1 MRLLTLLF
9 PLLLCQPGLCQ
20 VGVYTTQPDPSSAMD
35 IKSNDKGL
43 LIPRMDGGQRDAIVN
58 PANGLM
64 IYQNDNQ
71 PGFYY
76 NAGSPAVP
84 NWTALLSGP
93 PGVSAAYKIPISQ
106 LPFTITQSGSYI
118 VTQKLSG
125 TSGITIQA
133 NNVSIDLNF
142 FSLNG
147 NAGNTASGI
156 TVSGTRTG
164 VTIYNGYI
172 QGWGEDGISA
182 ATANSFVGLHLQ
194 LLNNGGDG
202 LVCGDA
208 CTLEQCHALSNG
220 LDGLDTGNQSRVEH
234 CTATANLD
242 TGIESENRCEIS
254 QSVCSS
260 NGDQGV
266 ITGAESIIA
275 HVTSFQNNHYG
286 IRAGNHN
293 QIHDCIASSNGFSG
307 FYISNAGYAFGNLSK
322 LNSQHGYEAGQDVVL
337 LDNVADS
344 NTGNGFLSSFNGGK
358 LDNNNSSDNAI
369 GYEITGTDWLIIKNT
384 ASGNLVNA
392 FSISGSNKL
401 ATIITVANLNT
412 NTNPYAN
419 ISF

>member
-1 MRLLTLLF
+1 
-9 PLLLCQPGLCQ
+9 
-20 VGVYTTQPDPSSAMD
+20 
-35 IKSNDKGL
+35 
-43 LIPRMDGGQRDAIVN
+43 MDGGQRDAIVN

-358 LDNNNSSDNAI
+358 LDNNNSSDNCTGSGQLNLKILPPAI
-369 GYEITGTDWLIIKNT
+369 W
-384 ASGNLVNA
+384 
-392 FSISGSNKL
+392 
-401 ATIITVANLNT
+401 
-412 NTNPYAN
+412 
-419 ISF
+419 